1 MDSSKWVSGAS
12 REVAQKKAEEKF
24 AGKKFT
30 LEQDEDV
37 LDTWFS
43 SGLWPWS
50 IQGWP
55 SEVSFPLSFSRR
67 SRLTEEFGS
76 RTRISKP
83 STLPPFSKR
92 AGISS
97 SSGSHGWSCSVSK

>member
-1 MDSSKWVSGAS
+1 MAGKQRMSGESWISAAS
-12 REVAQKKAEEKF
+12 LEEAQTKAALKF
-24 AGKKFT
+24 PGKKFV

-55 SEVSFPLSFSRR
+55 RQVSPSLAFSRVQP
-67 SRLTEEFGS
+67 E
-76 RTRISKP
+76 
-83 STLPPFSKR
+83 
-92 AGISS
+92 A
-97 SSGSHGWSCSVSK
+97 